1 MIDKYYLL
9 RHIYSDSELTSNV
22 YRFSDDP
29 LGVIIDF
36 FASDPKPRDQYT
48 DDDWGRLYDKRVDD
62 IDKAMRAYISAGGP
76 YEGDDVVSL
85 IDQYNTILQR
95 LKFARA
101 VWIEIDARHQIDW
114 DESFKS
120 FLRNHLDVI
129 DMEWDALSPDEKVT
143 SLP

>member
-1 MIDKYYLL
+1 MIDKYYLA
-9 RHIYSDSELTSNV
+9 RNIYSNLKLTSNV
-22 YRFSDDP
+22 YRFSDDKD
-29 LGVIIDF
+29 GVIIDF

-48 DDDWGRLYDKRVDD
+48 DEDWGRLYDKRVDD
-62 IDKAMRAYISAGGP
+62 IDKAMRAYISTCGP

-101 VWIEIDARHQIDW
+101 VWIEIDARHQIDN
-114 DESFKS
+114 DDSFRS
-120 FLRNHLDVI
+120 FLRNHLDVAQ
-129 DMEWDALSPDEKVT
+129 MEWDALSPEEKET

>member
-9 RHIYSDSELTSNV
+9 RHIYSDSRITSNV

-36 FASDPKPRDQYT
+36 FASDPKPLDQYT
-48 DDDWGRLYDKRVDD
+48 DEDWGRLYDKRVDD

-76 YEGDDVVSL
+76 YEGDDVVSV

-120 FLRNHLDVI
+120 FLRNHLDVVQM
-129 DMEWDALSPDEKVT
+129 DWEALSPEEKET

>member
-9 RHIYSDSELTSNV
+9 RHIYSDSKLTSNV
-22 YRFSDDP
+22 YRFSDDKD
-29 LGVIIDF
+29 GVIIDF

-48 DDDWGRLYDKRVDD
+48 DEDWGRLYDKRVDD
-62 IDKAMRAYISAGGP
+62 IDKAMRAYISSGGP
-76 YEGDDVVSL
+76 YEGDDAVSL

-114 DESFKS
+114 DESFKL
-120 FLRNHLDVI
+120 FLRSHLGVA
-129 DMEWDALSPDEKVT
+129 DMEWDALIPDEKEA